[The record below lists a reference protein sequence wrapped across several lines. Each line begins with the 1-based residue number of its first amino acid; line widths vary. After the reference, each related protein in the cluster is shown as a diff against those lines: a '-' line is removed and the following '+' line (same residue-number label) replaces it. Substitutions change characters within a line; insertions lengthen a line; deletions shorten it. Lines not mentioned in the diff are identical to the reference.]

1 MLVYPIVL
9 TPDDNDTVMATSPD
23 FPEVT
28 TFGEDNDDAL
38 LHAIDAL
45 EEAIAARIAH
55 REDLPHPSKGKHI
68 VALPSQT
75 AVKVL
80 LYRSMRERDMTKAKL
95 ARALNWHAP
104 QVDRLFDVRH
114 ASRLDQLDS
123 AFNALGLSLEINVKQ
138 RAGTQ
143 S

>member
-1 MLVYPIVL
+1 MLAYPIVL
-9 TPDDNDTVMATSPD
+9 TPDDNDTVMATAPD

-38 LHAIDAL
+38 LHAVDAL

-55 REDLPHPSKGKHI
+55 RQDLPYPSKGDT
-68 VALPSQT
+68 VAALPSQI

-80 LYRSMRERDMTKAKL
+80 LYQSMREQHMTKAKL
-95 ARALNWHAP
+95 ARALNWHGP

-114 ASRLDQLDS
+114 ASRLDQFDS
-123 AFNALGLSLEINVKQ
+123 AFNALGFSLVIDVKQ
-138 RAGTQ
+138 RESVDG
-143 S
+143 